1 MLFYKREDFLKEL
14 FIGVCLL
21 ALAFFLYTPNI
32 PEWWMADDTQIL
44 TVAASHPFWEYF
56 AFPSAW
62 QELSSKNLTPWV
74 LALYDLDFFLFGLSP
89 ALFYRHHLF
98 IFGLLI
104 VTIYLFLRRWL
115 SPMWSFVAGIFFVL
129 SPAFANNVYLLMTR
143 HYVEGLLWS
152 LWAIFFYL
160 KALRDQRPV
169 LGYWGALFYLAA
181 VLCKEIYVPLVL
193 MLPFWPRKD
202 LDKRKSE
209 YIPVI
214 RERLSYFL
222 PFVVVAGLYSLYRR
236 WMLGHWL
243 GEYRGLYPAQTD
255 IETLLNNT
263 GHLMLGDA
271 AWLATIILPFVLLGL
286 WSSRFGK
293 FKNIC
298 FAFLVLLLVAGP
310 LVPLMKISGV
320 LTERHF
326 FLPAFILSIA
336 VSLGG
341 SLLWRL
347 GQAGRFAGL
356 VGIAVIFLGLFQANQ
371 GVQKELGDL
380 SHKYSSVGR
389 FLWSESDACDALFV

>member
-1 MLFYKREDFLKEL
+1 M
-14 FIGVCLL
+14 
-21 ALAFFLYTPNI
+21 
-32 PEWWMADDTQIL
+32 
-44 TVAASHPFWEYF
+44 
-56 AFPSAW
+56 
-62 QELSSKNLTPWV
+62 
-74 LALYDLDFFLFGLSP
+74 
-89 ALFYRHHLF
+89 
-98 IFGLLI
+98 
-104 VTIYLFLRRWL
+104 
-115 SPMWSFVAGIFFVL
+115 
-129 SPAFANNVYLLMTR
+129 
-143 HYVEGLLWS
+143 
-152 LWAIFFYL
+152 
-160 KALRDQRPV
+160 
-169 LGYWGALFYLAA
+169 
-181 VLCKEIYVPLVL
+181 PLVL

-243 GEYRGLYPAQTD
+243 GEYGGLYPAQTD
-255 IETLLNNT
+255 IATLLNNT

-389 FLWSESDACDALFV
+389 FLWSESDACDALFVESIPGWYFKGLSWLRNHVEHREEMARPIIDICYFIYTNASTLHWRRFWRYDHDKKRIIRMDSEVVSTKCQKCLDAYRSDVSLDIRVWQDEGLIRWELGPY